1 MSKRAF
7 PGQWLLVVC
16 ALLGMT
22 PGWAIAQ
29 ASKVPVSEVL
39 LLPKFCWSQYMS
51 NVKGPQYSISKSRCG
66 VGMNHYC
73 PALIQLNR
81 AMKSTGSK
89 RRQHLVVAKR
99 GIQYTLEWMKPYPS
113 CPIRAQVEASSREVD
128 SMLRFAPPR

>member
-1 MSKRAF
+1 MIKRALS
-7 PGQWLLVVC
+7 GNLISVACVLL
-16 ALLGMT
+16 AMT
-22 PGWAIAQ
+22 SSSAIAQ
-29 ASKVPVSEVL
+29 KAPVSEVL
-39 LLPKFCWSQYMS
+39 VLPKFCWSQYMH
-51 NVKGPQYSISKSRCG
+51 NVKGPQYSIPRELCG

-73 PALIQLNR
+73 PALIELNR

-99 GIQYTLEWMKPYPS
+99 GIQYTLRWMKPYPS

>member
-7 PGQWLLVVC
+7 PGNLLLAACVLLV
-16 ALLGMT
+16 MT
-22 PGWAIAQ
+22 SGSAIAQ
-29 ASKVPVSEVL
+29 KYKAPASEVV

-51 NVKGPQYSISKSRCG
+51 NVKGPQYEIPKRSCG

-73 PALIQLNR
+73 PALIELNR
-81 AMKSTGSK
+81 GMKSTGSK

-99 GIQYTLEWMKPYPS
+99 GIQYTLRWMKPYPS